1 MKPVKKLIL
10 ANTTPDETRVA
21 ILENDQLMEFFI
33 DRHIGGNAKL
43 VGNIYQGR
51 VENVLPGISSAFI
64 DVGQEK
70 NAYLYI
76 SDVLSDN
83 RERDIGRIL
92 KKGAPIMVQVAK
104 EAIGTKGMKVTMDV
118 SLPGRF
124 LILMPLS
131 KHVGISRQ
139 V

>member
-1 MKPVKKLIL
+1 MTAEQIDSTQRSNKPMQANKKQIL

-21 ILENDQLMEFFI
+21 IIENEKLTEFLI
-33 DRHIGGNAKL
+33 DRHIGGSAKV

-83 RERDIGRIL
+83 REKDISKIL
-92 KKGAPIMVQVAK
+92 KKGTTIMVQVAK
-104 EAIGTKGMKVTMDV
+104 EAIGTKGMK
-118 SLPGRF
+118 
-124 LILMPLS
+124 
-131 KHVGISRQ
+131 
-139 V
+139 